1 VEGLAM
7 TERGVTPDPWFWK
20 DRRVFVTGHT
30 GFKGSWLCEW
40 LLDMGAVVSG
50 YSLAPETTPALFDM
64 LGLAERVHAHTV
76 GDVRDAGSL
85 SAAMQSARPEVVL
98 HLAAQPL
105 VRRSYREPVETY
117 ATNVMGT
124 VHLFAGAQQ
133 CPTVRS
139 IVIVTSDKCY
149 ENRNWVWGYREDEA
163 MGGHDPYSNSKG
175 CAELITSAWRRS
187 FFPVEAWEKHR
198 VSVSSARAGNVIGG
212 GDWSEDRLIPDAVRA
227 WHQGGAVE
235 IRSPNSVRPWQH
247 VLEPLCGYLVL
258 AERGYSSASVARGF
272 NFGPADSD
280 VQTVAQVLQQLSAYW
295 PGNAV
300 VDDISGQKEQ
310 PHEAELLKLDSSL
323 AARVLGV
330 RPRLSLDEC
339 MQMTAEWYASWHGGA
354 SGHELAGLT
363 RGQIEFFR
371 S

>member
-1 VEGLAM
+1 MSAV
-7 TERGVTPDPWFWK
+7 GVTPDRWFWK

-40 LLDMGAVVSG
+40 LLEMGAVVSG
-50 YSLAPETTPALFDM
+50 YALPPETTPALFHI
-64 LGLAERVHAHTV
+64 LGLEQRLHAHTA
-76 GDVRDAGSL
+76 GDVRDASSL
-85 SAAMQSARPEVVL
+85 TAAMQAAKPEVVL

-124 VHLFAGAQQ
+124 VHLLAAAQQ

-149 ENRNWVWGYREDEA
+149 ENRNWVWGYREDEP

-187 FFPVEAWEKHR
+187 FFATEAWDTHR
-198 VSVSSARAGNVIGG
+198 VTVSSARAGNVIGG
-212 GDWSEDRLIPDAVRA
+212 GDWSEDRLVPDAVRA
-227 WHQGGAVE
+227 WHELQAVE
-235 IRSPNSVRPWQH
+235 IRSPRSVRPWQH

-258 AERGYSSASVARGF
+258 AEKGYGDVAFARGY

-280 VQTVAQVLQQLSAYW
+280 VQTVADVLDHLSRHW
-295 PGNAV
+295 PGEATVN
-300 VDDISGQKEQ
+300 DISGQREQ
-310 PHEAELLKLDSSL
+310 PHEAQLLKLDSSL
-323 AARVLGV
+323 AARELGV
-330 RPRLSLDEC
+330 RPRLSLSEC
-339 MQMTAEWYASWHGGA
+339 MQMTAEWYGAWHEGA
-354 SGHELAGLT
+354 SDEELVALT
-363 RGQIEFFR
+363 RAQVEFYQ